1 MARKKPAPGGVPAAF
16 GTTRAKGSASYGG
29 EFVEF
34 CRVFGVELLPW
45 QVAVSDQWLEH
56 DGGALT
62 RNTAALVVPRRNG
75 KSMLLVMRILFG
87 MYALGERRVSF
98 SAQDHR
104 TSGEIFAL
112 MADLIEDNVPELLA
126 GKRLA
131 NGQQRLDLRTHDG
144 RVARFTPSTRTA
156 SGGRGLECD
165 LLVMDEGMYLTPSHM
180 AALTPLVAKSR
191 HEGRG
196 QVLIASSAGTVE
208 SEVLRQLRDR
218 GRDAHGTDG
227 DGFAYHEWAA
237 SDDVDPGSVEA
248 WAQANP
254 SLGTPLLDASFLASQ
269 RLLNSAEGFARE
281 HLGAWGE
288 SGDLP
293 AIDPAAWNTHQTP
306 KLAPIYEGVPVWL
319 TFDIAFDRTEA
330 VLLCFQQLDGGRVEM
345 RTLEAVASPNGIS
358 EAGFRDLIQKHA
370 QELAPE
376 EIGYDELSG
385 GSIAKDLEQEFTL
398 TRLPVRKYAVAC
410 QLLKHAVAEGRL
422 VHDGDPLVSTNL
434 ARAVP
439 KRYSDGGW
447 IFDRGKATIPAA
459 TAAAIGFYLASDP
472 DVSDTTIH
480 VAK

>member
-1 MARKKPAPGGVPAAF
+1 
-16 GTTRAKGSASYGG
+16 
-29 EFVEF
+29 VEF

-45 QVAVSDQWLEH
+45 QVEVGEQWLEH
-56 DGGALT
+56 DAGALT
-62 RNTAALVVPRRNG
+62 RPTCALVVPRRNG

-104 TSGEIFAL
+104 TSGEIFSL
-112 MADLIEDNVPELLA
+112 MADLIEDNVPELMA
-126 GKRLA
+126 NKRLA
-131 NGQQRLDLRTHDG
+131 NGQQRLEIRTHDG
-144 RVARFTPSTRTA
+144 RVSRFTPSTRTA

-165 LLVMDEGMYLTPSHM
+165 LLVMDEGMYLVPSHM

-191 HEGRG
+191 NAGRG

-218 GRDAHGTDG
+218 GREASGTSG
-227 DGFAYHEWAA
+227 AGFAYHEWASADDADPA
-237 SDDVDPGSVEA
+237 SVKA
-248 WAQANP
+248 WKAANP
-254 SLGTPLLDASFLASQ
+254 SLGTALLDESFLSSQ
-269 RLLNSAEGFARE
+269 RLLNSPEGFARE

-293 AIDPAAWNTHQTP
+293 AIDPVAWNACHAH
-306 KLAPIYEGVPVWL
+306 KLHPIYEGAPLWF
-319 TFDIAFDRTEA
+319 TFDIAFNRQEA
-330 VLLCFQQLDGGRVEM
+330 VLLCFQQLESGQVEM

-370 QELAPE
+370 QDLAPE
-376 EIGYDELSG
+376 SIGYDELSG

-398 TRLPVRKYAVAC
+398 TRLPVRKYSVAC
-410 QLLKHAVAEGRL
+410 QLLKHAVGEARL
-422 VHDGDPLVSTNL
+422 VHDGDPLVAMNL

-447 IFDRGKATIPAA
+447 IFDRGKADIPAA

-480 VAK
+480 VAS